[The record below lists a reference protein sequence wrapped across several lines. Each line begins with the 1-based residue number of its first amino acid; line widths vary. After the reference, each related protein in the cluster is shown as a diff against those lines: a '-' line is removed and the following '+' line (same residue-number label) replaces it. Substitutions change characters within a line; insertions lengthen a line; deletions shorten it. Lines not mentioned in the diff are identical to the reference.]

1 MYDEKYDIKT
11 NPNLVTA
18 LGVYIRSKRIARN
31 IGLREMAD
39 KLNISPAYLSNL
51 ENGKHNMTNPLLL
64 KHIAKILKLDHL
76 TLYKIIGY
84 TDKDTKEL
92 KQELWSEIYDEMSDD
107 NLKEI
112 LTKILKMNDE
122 QIQLLKQ
129 YISFIEKN
137 ER

>member
-18 LGVYIRSKRIARN
+18 LGVYIRTKRLAKN

-64 KHIAKILKLDHL
+64 KHISKILELDHL

-84 TDKDTKEL
+84 TDKDKKEL
-92 KQELWSEIYDEMSDD
+92 KQELWSEIYDDISDD
-107 NLKEI
+107 DLKEI
-112 LTKILKMNDE
+112 LKSMLKMSKTKIQMLRHYV
-122 QIQLLKQ
+122 QLL
-129 YISFIEKN
+129 EKN
-137 ER
+137 EE